1 MIDDAYISH
10 LDNVDVLQA
19 WHFLLTQEVPVNIFE
34 GKFQDHRGLV
44 KEGPYRLSRATLSYH
59 FGKHDD
65 PANLQ
70 NTFFDNAISNIP
82 DIYDVFMF
90 KAE

>member
-1 MIDDAYISH
+1 M
-10 LDNVDVLQA
+10 Q
-19 WHFLLTQEVPVNIFE
+19 
-34 GKFQDHRGLV
+34 
-44 KEGPYRLSRATLSYH
+44 EGPYRLSRATLSYH